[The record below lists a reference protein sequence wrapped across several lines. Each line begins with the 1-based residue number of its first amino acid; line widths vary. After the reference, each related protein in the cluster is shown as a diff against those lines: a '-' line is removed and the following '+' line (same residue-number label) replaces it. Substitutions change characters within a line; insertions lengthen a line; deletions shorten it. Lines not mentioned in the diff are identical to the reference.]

1 MFQRGVCHTFNSG
14 QQGYPKLYAT
24 TAGKIQALSLY
35 LDAQPEE
42 YYGPYSYDATG
53 FKILVHDQSELY
65 PNIEDLA
72 LDVTPGFTTNIRV
85 RRSKV
90 STAERGCVM
99 HACRK
104 FSSCS
109 FVIFA
114 PCPSLFFLESLL
126 FP

>member
-1 MFQRGVCHTFNSG
+1 MCFAMFQRGVCHTFNSG
-14 QQGYPKLYAT
+14 QQGHPKVYAT
-24 TAGKIQALSLY
+24 TAGKMQALSLY

-85 RRSKV
+85 RRNKV
-90 STAERGCVM
+90 QLIEVELWM
-99 HACRK
+99 H
-104 FSSCS
+104 
-109 FVIFA
+109 
-114 PCPSLFFLESLL
+114 L
-126 FP
+126 

>member
-14 QQGYPKLYAT
+14 QQGHPNLYVT

-90 STAERGCVM
+90 IK
-99 HACRK
+99 ACCTLINNAFTK
-104 FSSCS
+104 SYFFFSSS
-109 FVIFA
+109 
-114 PCPSLFFLESLL
+114 
-126 FP
+126 

>member
-1 MFQRGVCHTFNSG
+1 MWLKLNYNMCFAMFQRGVCHTFNSG
-14 QQGYPKLYAT
+14 QQGHPKVYAT
-24 TAGKIQALSLY
+24 TAGKMQALSLY

-85 RRSKV
+85 RRNKV
-90 STAERGCVM
+90 QLIEVELWM
-99 HACRK
+99 HFLK
-104 FSSCS
+104 F
-109 FVIFA
+109 
-114 PCPSLFFLESLL
+114 CPN
-126 FP
+126 